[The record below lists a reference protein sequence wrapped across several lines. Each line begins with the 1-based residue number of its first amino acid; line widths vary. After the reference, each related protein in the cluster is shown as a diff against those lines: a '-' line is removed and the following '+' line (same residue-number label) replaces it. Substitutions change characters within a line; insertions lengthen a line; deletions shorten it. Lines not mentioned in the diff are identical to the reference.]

1 MYRDS
6 LDVNLI
12 TIETNTIEANAWSL
26 IVRLLREN
34 ETIPQARRHGTR
46 LAVTRSLGGDF
57 RFAIANYFLI
67 LTHQLSIR
75 MLHRST
81 STSRDSIRSVCV
93 TIPES
98 DCKPIF
104 VQLASWQL
112 SMNQYRDILL
122 LLLMRTYLMNIF
134 NISKIEKY
142 DMKK

>member
-12 TIETNTIEANAWSL
+12 TIETNTIEANARSL

-81 STSRDSIRSVCV
+81 STSRDSIRSVYV

-122 LLLMRTYLMNIF
+122 LLLMWTYLMNIF

>member
-12 TIETNTIEANAWSL
+12 TIETNTIEANARSL

-81 STSRDSIRSVCV
+81 STSRDLIRSVYV

>member
-12 TIETNTIEANAWSL
+12 TIETNTIEANARSL

-75 MLHRST
+75 MLHRFT
-81 STSRDSIRSVCV
+81 STSRDSIRSVYV

-122 LLLMRTYLMNIF
+122 LLLMWTYLMNIF
-134 NISKIEKY
+134 NISKIKKY